1 MQLHPNN
8 SIHNRCVYGGVCV
21 LHPQAFSVGMSGAV
35 GLGSGDGSGV
45 VIVGSGCGSGA
56 ASGVGSVVGSMAGS
70 GVVVGSGVGS
80 RMGSGV
86 VCVSLMGSKGWCS
99 GKGSLIRSA
108 SNWQVPVMHRYSDGQ
123 SRSLRH
129 EGWMGWQSPI
139 RLWLPSSNKRHENP
153 LGQSWLSR
161 HEQYVF

>member
-1 MQLHPNN
+1 
-8 SIHNRCVYGGVCV
+8 V

-70 GVVVGSGVGS
+70 GVVVGSGV
-80 RMGSGV
+80 
-86 VCVSLMGSKGWCS
+86 GSKGWCS